1 MAGRR
6 DHKRVLI
13 YSHDSFGLGH
23 LRRCR
28 AIAHSLVDADSSLS
42 VLILSGSPII
52 GSFDFRSRVDFVR
65 VPGVIK
71 LRNGEYVSLSL
82 HIDIEETLAMRSSI
96 IRHTADIFDP
106 DILIVDKEP
115 LGLRGEVRSTL
126 DLLRARGTP
135 MVLGLR
141 DVMDDPDAL
150 ETEWERKHA
159 VPALSDYYSEIW
171 VYGLPQICDPLAGI
185 DLPASVRR
193 RMVYTGYLRR
203 NIPAAVVAP
212 EPSGL
217 RDGEFL
223 LVTSGGGGDGDELI
237 DWVLA
242 AYEHEG
248 GSLPPALLVFGP
260 FMLPDRQAIFAAR
273 AARVPKLRTITF
285 DARLENLMS
294 RAAGVVAMGGYNTFC
309 EILSFDKP
317 ALIVPRTTPRLEQF
331 IRAQRAAELGLVAML
346 TDDRGRDPRI
356 MAAALLQLS
365 QQPRPSQVV
374 IPGLLDGMASVNRL
388 VQKWLAEGR
397 AERLAG
403 RLDRRAHRNA

>member
-1 MAGRR
+1 
-6 DHKRVLI
+6 
-13 YSHDSFGLGH
+13 
-23 LRRCR
+23 
-28 AIAHSLVDADSSLS
+28 
-42 VLILSGSPII
+42 
-52 GSFDFRSRVDFVR
+52 
-65 VPGVIK
+65 
-71 LRNGEYVSLSL
+71 
-82 HIDIEETLAMRSSI
+82 
-96 IRHTADIFDP
+96 
-106 DILIVDKEP
+106 LIVDKEP

-203 NIPAAVVAP
+203 NTPAAVVAP

-217 RDGEFL
+217 VDGEFL

-242 AYEHEG
+242 AYEHAG

-260 FMLPDRQAIFAAR
+260 FMLPDRQAAFAAR

-346 TDDRGRDPRI
+346 TDEHERDPGV

-403 RLDRRAHRNA
+403 RLDRRARGNA

>member
-1 MAGRR
+1 
-6 DHKRVLI
+6 
-13 YSHDSFGLGH
+13 
-23 LRRCR
+23 
-28 AIAHSLVDADSSLS
+28 
-42 VLILSGSPII
+42 
-52 GSFDFRSRVDFVR
+52 
-65 VPGVIK
+65 
-71 LRNGEYVSLSL
+71 
-82 HIDIEETLAMRSSI
+82 
-96 IRHTADIFDP
+96 
-106 DILIVDKEP
+106 
-115 LGLRGEVRSTL
+115 
-126 DLLRARGTP
+126 
-135 MVLGLR
+135 
-141 DVMDDPDAL
+141 
-150 ETEWERKHA
+150 
-159 VPALSDYYSEIW
+159 
-171 VYGLPQICDPLAGI
+171 
-185 DLPASVRR
+185 
-193 RMVYTGYLRR
+193 MVYTGYLRR

-242 AYEHEG
+242 AYEHDG

>member
-1 MAGRR
+1 
-6 DHKRVLI
+6 
-13 YSHDSFGLGH
+13 
-23 LRRCR
+23 
-28 AIAHSLVDADSSLS
+28 
-42 VLILSGSPII
+42 
-52 GSFDFRSRVDFVR
+52 
-65 VPGVIK
+65 
-71 LRNGEYVSLSL
+71 
-82 HIDIEETLAMRSSI
+82 
-96 IRHTADIFDP
+96 
-106 DILIVDKEP
+106 
-115 LGLRGEVRSTL
+115 VRSTL

-365 QQPRPSQVV
+365 QQPRPSKVV

-403 RLDRRAHRNA
+403 RLDRRARRNA

>member
-1 MAGRR
+1 MLRPNWPPPSLFSLAAPPEKDRFARHTGPCHSATGHEQEAPPMAGRR

-141 DVMDDPDAL
+141 DVMDDPGAL
-150 ETEWERKHA
+150 ETEWERKQA
-159 VPALSDYYSEIW
+159 VPALSDYYNEIW
-171 VYGLPQICDPLAGI
+171 VYGLSQICDPLAG
-185 DLPASVRR
+185 LSVPQSVRQ
-193 RMVYTGYLRR
+193 RMTYTGYLRR
-203 NIPAAVVAP
+203 NAVELQVAP
-212 EPSGL
+212 ELQEIIG
-217 RDGEFL
+217 GEFL
-223 LVTSGGGGDGDELI
+223 LVTPGGGGDGEALI
-237 DWVLA
+237 DLVLS
-242 AYEHEG
+242 AYEYDRAI
-248 GSLPPALLVFGP
+248 PFPALLVFGP
-260 FMLPDRQAIFAAR
+260 FMLPEQGAAF
-273 AARVPKLRTITF
+273 T
-285 DARLENLMS
+285 
-294 RAAGVVAMGGYNTFC
+294 
-309 EILSFDKP
+309 
-317 ALIVPRTTPRLEQF
+317 
-331 IRAQRAAELGLVAML
+331 
-346 TDDRGRDPRI
+346 
-356 MAAALLQLS
+356 
-365 QQPRPSQVV
+365 
-374 IPGLLDGMASVNRL
+374 
-388 VQKWLAEGR
+388 
-397 AERLAG
+397 
-403 RLDRRAHRNA
+403 